1 MDFENFYK
9 EQYEMLY
16 RFIFRILRNHEQS
29 KDIAQ
34 ETFLNLYT
42 YMNNNHLVHHP
53 KAFLYRIAI
62 NLCKNNIKRANIL
75 RRVKNNIKYNHQKES
90 IEKEYVTK
98 EKREL
103 VHHAMK
109 RLSQRNQLLLQLYL
123 NDLSYT
129 EMAEITR
136 IKPGSIGKT
145 LSRAINRVAQYL
157 KEEYKSEMFN
167 P

>member
-1 MDFENFYK
+1 MDFEKFYK

-16 RFIFRILRNHEQS
+16 RFIFRVMRNHDQS

-34 ETFLNLYT
+34 ETFLNLYN
-42 YMNNNHLVHHP
+42 YMDNNHLVRHP

-62 NLCKNNIKRANIL
+62 NLCKNNMKRMNTL
-75 RRVKNNIKYNHQKES
+75 RMVKNNIKHNQQKES
-90 IEKEYVTK
+90 IEKDYVKK

-103 VHHAMK
+103 VNHAMK

-123 NDLSYT
+123 NDLSYA

-145 LSRAINRVAQYL
+145 LSRAIDRVAQYL
-157 KEEYKSEMFN
+157 KEEYKSEMPN